1 MNLPGASPTSESK
14 ESMAKAFRSTKV
26 LTPEGLRPATL
37 LVENGRIS
45 SVIDWEQ
52 APRGNDLHD
61 FGDRVLL
68 PGLVDSHVHINEPGR
83 TEWEGFRT
91 ATQAAA
97 AGGVTTLVD
106 MPLNCVPETIDESA
120 LEAKRNAARGQA
132 WVDWAAWGG
141 VVRGNAEQLPELI
154 RCGVPGFKCF
164 LIHSGID
171 GFAWVDEADLRL
183 ALGKL
188 RGSGLPLLVH
198 AEIAGP
204 VDAATE
210 ALNAAH
216 ADWRKY
222 STYLASRPDA
232 AELEAIALLIRLA
245 EEFNTPIHVVHLA
258 SAKALPML
266 ADARRRGLPITVET
280 CTQYLWFAAEEIPDG
295 ATEYKCAPPIRDA
308 ANREA
313 LWNALE
319 AGLIDMVTTDHSP
332 CPPAMKQRET
342 GRWDLAWGGIASL
355 GLALPVLW
363 TGMNQR
369 GLGIERVSEWM
380 ANAPAKLAGL
390 TGRKGTLS
398 AGADADFVA
407 FNPDA
412 HWTVAVEHLHFRHKL
427 SPYLGAQLRGQVV
440 ETWLGGE
447 RVYGADGFS
456 AKARGREL
464 VRS

>member
-1 MNLPGASPTSESK
+1 MCC
-14 ESMAKAFRSTKV
+14 
-26 LTPEGLRPATL
+26 
-37 LVENGRIS
+37 
-45 SVIDWEQ
+45 
-52 APRGNDLHD
+52 
-61 FGDRVLL
+61 L

-106 MPLNCVPETIDESA
+106 MPLNCVPETIDEEA
-120 LEAKRNAARGQA
+120 LEAKRLRPAGRPG
-132 WVDWAAWGG
+132 WTGLHGAAWCAAM
-141 VVRGNAEQLPELI
+141 RNSCRRWCAA
-154 RCGVPGFKCF
+154 GVPGFKCF

-183 ALGKL
+183 ALEQL
-188 RGSGLPLLVH
+188 RGTRVAVAGARRSG
-198 AEIAGP
+198 GP

-210 ALNAAH
+210 TLNAAN

-232 AELEAIALLIRLA
+232 AEFEAIALLIRLA

-266 ADARRRGLPITVET
+266 ADARERGLPITVET

-319 AGLIDMVTTDHSP
+319 DGPDRHGDDGS
-332 CPPAMKQRET
+332 
-342 GRWDLAWGGIASL
+342 
-355 GLALPVLW
+355 LALPAGDEAARDGPV
-363 TGMNQR
+363 GSC
-369 GLGIERVSEWM
+369 LGRHCEPWAWRCPCCG
-380 ANAPAKLAGL
+380 PA
-390 TGRKGTLS
+390 
-398 AGADADFVA
+398 
-407 FNPDA
+407 
-412 HWTVAVEHLHFRHKL
+412 
-427 SPYLGAQLRGQVV
+427 
-440 ETWLGGE
+440 
-447 RVYGADGFS
+447 
-456 AKARGREL
+456 
-464 VRS
+464 